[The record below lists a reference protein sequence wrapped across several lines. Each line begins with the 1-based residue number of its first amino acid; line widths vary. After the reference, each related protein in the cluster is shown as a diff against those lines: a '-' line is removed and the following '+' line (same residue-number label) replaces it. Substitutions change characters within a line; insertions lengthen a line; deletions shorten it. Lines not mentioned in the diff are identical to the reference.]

1 MTTGATTLL
10 GLALPVQGELDGT
23 WGDTVNNSLTNL
35 LDTAIAGT
43 TTISTDADITLT
55 DTQLASNQARQAI
68 ILWTAT
74 GSTTRNIT
82 APARSKSYLV
92 INATGGSQ
100 SIVIRGA
107 GPTTG
112 VAVPAG
118 ARYVVA
124 WNGSDFVYVSGSTPG
139 SNTQLLYNNSGVPGA
154 SSNLTFDG
162 SNLQIGNQGDLRLGD
177 ADNSNY
183 VAIQSPATVSVNW
196 TITLPSADGT
206 SGQLLTTN
214 GSGAL
219 SFTNTLTT
227 PTINGGY
234 TEQYYS
240 TSTSGSVTISLANGS
255 VQLFTI
261 TGTTTFTFPSAT
273 NGVSFMLFIRQDA
286 TGSRAVNWPGTVYWP
301 SGTTPTLTTTASRMD
316 KFVFTAANGTW
327 TGSVAGQN
335 YA

>member
-23 WGDTVNNSLTNL
+23 WGDTVNASLTNL
-35 LDTAIAGT
+35 LDTAIAGAT
-43 TTISTDADITLT
+43 TLSTDADVTLT

-74 GSTTRNIT
+74 GSTTRYIT
-82 APARSKSYLV
+82 APARSKVYLV

-112 VAVPAG
+112 VTVPAG
-118 ARYVVA
+118 AKYLVV
-124 WNGSDFVYVSGSTPG
+124 WNGSDFVFAGGSTPG
-139 SNTQLLYNNSGVPGA
+139 SNTQVLYNNSGVPGA

-183 VAIQSPATVSVNW
+183 VAIQSPATVTVNW
-196 TITLPSADGT
+196 TITLPAADGT
-206 SGQLLTTN
+206 SGQFLVTN
-214 GSGAL
+214 ASGAL

-234 TEQYYS
+234 TEQYYAV
-240 TSTSGSVTISLANGS
+240 TTSGSTTISLANGS
-255 VQLFTI
+255 VQVFTLNGNI
-261 TGTTTFTFPSAT
+261 TFTFPSVT
-273 NGVSFMLFIRQDA
+273 NGASFMLFVKQDA
-286 TGSRAVNWPGTVYWP
+286 TGSRTVTWPGSIYWP
-301 SGTTPTLTTTASRMD
+301 NGTTPVQTPTANKMD
-316 KFVFTAANGTW
+316 KYVFTAAAGVW

-335 YA
+335 Y